1 MTWPFLYHPGEA
13 LSDAELRS
21 ARLDGDLVE
30 IGEAFMPA
38 DAVETRELRAGSLSA
53 LVGSRMAL
61 THESAA
67 WVHGAVPHPP
77 RRHCVQRCVAARLHH
92 VTDRRLRY
100 RDVRLPV
107 TDGMII
113 AGVMVTTPVRTLID
127 LLRDRVLRESGD
139 DDTVRVLLAWRPD
152 LLDET
157 RAWLAAAGPVQFKR
171 PARAY
176 LDRWASESPFVRQ
189 DDVTR

>member
-1 MTWPFLYHPGEA
+1 MTWPFLYYPGEA

-38 DAVETRELRAGSLSA
+38 DAVETRELRAGSLHA
-53 LVGSRMAL
+53 LVGSRLAL

-67 WVHGAVPHPP
+67 WVHGVVSEPP
-77 RRHCVQRCVAARLHH
+77 RRHCVQRCVAARPHH

-100 RDVRLPV
+100 RDLRLPPA
-107 TDGMII
+107 DGMLI
-113 AGVMVTTPVRTLID
+113 AGVVVSTPVRTLAD
-127 LLRDRVLRESGD
+127 LLRDRVLREEHD
-139 DDTVRVLLAWRPD
+139 DGVVRALLGWRPELLA
-152 LLDET
+152 EA

-176 LDRWASESPFVRQ
+176 LDRWELERTGRPIR
-189 DDVTR
+189 TT

>member
-1 MTWPFLYHPGEA
+1 MTWPFLYYPGDA

-38 DAVETRELRAGSLSA
+38 DAVETRELRAGSLRA
-53 LVGSRMAL
+53 LVGARLAL

-67 WVHGAVPHPP
+67 WVHGAIPEPP
-77 RRHCVQRCVAARLHH
+77 RRHCVQRCVAARPHH

-107 TDGMII
+107 ADGVLI
-113 AGVMVTTPVRTLID
+113 AGVVVSTPVRTFAD
-127 LLRDRVLRESGD
+127 LLRDRVLREDGD
-139 DDTVRVLLAWRPD
+139 DGIVRALLAWRPQ
-152 LLDET
+152 LLVET
-157 RAWLAAAGPVQFKR
+157 RAWLSAAGPVQFKR

-176 LDRWASESPFVRQ
+176 LDRLERERTPPVR
-189 DDVTR
+189 TT